1 MNIKKGI
8 YLVTDSTN
16 MTEEHFLKTI
26 EEACSAGLSLL
37 QIREKERS
45 SKDFLELALQVKAIA
60 NRYEVPFII
69 NDRVDIALACD
80 ADGVHVGAADFP
92 IDLVRKM
99 VGPDKIVGATTK
111 TVEAAKNA
119 LAMGADYLGVGAIY
133 PTTTKVVTVLTAVST
148 LAEICEAVSIPVYAI
163 GGLNGE
169 NMGVL
174 QGLPIH
180 GVAVVSAIMKSETP
194 KAATQTLTDLFEK
207 L

>member
-8 YLVTDSTN
+8 YLVTDSTKLP
-16 MTEEHFLKTI
+16 EEQFLKTI

-45 SKDFLELALQVKAIA
+45 SRDFLELALKVKAIA

-80 ADGVHVGAADFP
+80 ADGVHVGATDFP
-92 IDLVRKM
+92 VDLVRKM
-99 VGPDKIVGATTK
+99 VGADKIVGATTK
-111 TVEAAKNA
+111 TVDAAKAA

-148 LAEICEAVSIPVYAI
+148 LSDICDVMPIPVYAI

-174 QGLPIH
+174 EGLPIH
-180 GVAVVSAIMKSETP
+180 GVAVVSAIMKSDAPKEATLKLTET
-194 KAATQTLTDLFEK
+194 FEK